1 MSRTPPAEQPL
12 AAPNPAAARDA
23 EDGDLADQRADDADD
38 VRADS
43 PEFRAHRHRELTERA
58 RAHWTPARLA
68 ELARGKA
75 LLLPPIEAAPLL
87 RTIGLLHRDAS
98 MPPRQVRKYWQVSH
112 MVTLL
117 GAALRGLLA
126 EHGTVRI
133 LDAGC
138 GRSYLSLALA
148 WVAEHRWGGRVQL
161 LGVDRN
167 TDVIAECRRR
177 ARFAQL
183 DHALRF
189 RAEELGAL
197 ELDGAWREA
206 FPREPPGALHA
217 LLSLHAC
224 DTATCDALALAVR
237 LRASLIAV
245 APCCQAELARGWAGL
260 AGVVAADAA
269 AEPHA
274 GAGTA
279 GALRER
285 LAGAT
290 TATASATSTVGAAT
304 PPAASPF
311 RAIWS
316 MPHLRRETAA
326 DVTDAMRALLLRAC
340 GYQVSAIEFVP
351 SEHTRKNT
359 LIKALAVPA
368 APAAAVEARR
378 AAAEYQA
385 LVAATGGVGLGLAAR
400 LPLPVP

>member
-1 MSRTPPAEQPL
+1 
-12 AAPNPAAARDA
+12 
-23 EDGDLADQRADDADD
+23 

-43 PEFRAHRHRELTERA
+43 AEFRAHRNRELTERA
-58 RAHWTPARLA
+58 RAHWTPPRLA

-117 GAALRGLLA
+117 GAALRGLLDA
-126 EHGTVRI
+126 HGVVRI
-133 LDAGC
+133 VDAGC

-148 WVAEHRWGGRVQL
+148 WVAEHRWGGRVQV

-167 TDVIAECRRR
+167 PDVIEECRRR

-189 RAEELGAL
+189 RAEELGH
-197 ELDGAWREA
+197 LDPSTAWREA
-206 FPREPPGALHA
+206 FADEPNAPRSASPVATADGPADAAGPWGPLRPAFDAADAPAVHA

-237 LRASLIAV
+237 LGAPLVAV
-245 APCCQAELARGWAGL
+245 APCCQAELARGWAAL
-260 AGVVAADAA
+260 AGNDPALVAPGLR
-269 AEPHA
+269 AEESFA
-274 GAGTA
+274 SQARLDRR
-279 GALRER
+279 ALRGTSSSPAPDEP
-285 LAGAT
+285 
-290 TATASATSTVGAAT
+290 ASQA
-304 PPAASPF
+304 PNPF

-326 DVTDAMRALLLRAC
+326 DLTDAMRALLLRAC

-359 LIKALAVPA
+359 LIKAMAFP
-368 APAAAVEARR
+368 PAAAAERAR
-378 AAAEYQA
+378 AAADYRA

-400 LPLPVP
+400 LPIPT

>member
-1 MSRTPPAEQPL
+1 MSASEEED
-12 AAPNPAAARDA
+12 AARD
-23 EDGDLADQRADDADD
+23 EHDEGDDD
-38 VRADS
+38 RADS

-58 RAHWTPARLA
+58 RAHWSPHRLA

-75 LLLPPIEAAPLL
+75 LLLPPVEAAPLL

-112 MVTLL
+112 MITLL
-117 GAALRGLLA
+117 GAALRDLIA
-126 EHGTVRI
+126 QHSTVRI

-148 WVAEHRWGGRVQL
+148 WVAEHRWGGRVHL

-167 TDVIAECRRR
+167 PDVVAECRRR

-189 RAEELGAL
+189 RADELGILELGA
-197 ELDGAWREA
+197 AWREA
-206 FPREPPGALHA
+206 FPDDAPGRLHA

-237 LRASLIAV
+237 LGASLIAV

-260 AGVVAADAA
+260 AAPTPASDDA
-269 AEPHA
+269 
-274 GAGTA
+274 
-279 GALRER
+279 
-285 LAGAT
+285 
-290 TATASATSTVGAAT
+290 V
-304 PPAASPF
+304 SPF
-311 RAIWS
+311 RSIWS
-316 MPHLRRETAA
+316 MPHLRRETGA
-326 DVTDAMRALLLRAC
+326 DLTDAMRALLLRAC

-359 LIKALAVPA
+359 LIKAIASPALPREVAGPA
-368 APAAAVEARR
+368 ARHGDERAAAAVDSNADR
-378 AAAEYQA
+378 AAMLAAERTRALAEYRA

-400 LPLPVP
+400 LPLAEP

>member
-1 MSRTPPAEQPL
+1 MSATDDDGGAQ
-12 AAPNPAAARDA
+12 D
-23 EDGDLADQRADDADD
+23 EDDDA
-38 VRADS
+38 RADS

-58 RAHWTPARLA
+58 RAHWTPHRLT

-75 LLLPPIEAAPLL
+75 LLLPPVEAAPLL

-117 GAALRGLLA
+117 GAALRDLITA
-126 EHGTVRI
+126 HGTVRI

-148 WVAEHRWGGRVQL
+148 WVAEHRWGGRVQI

-167 TDVIAECRRR
+167 PDVVAECRRR

-189 RAEELGAL
+189 RAEELGPL
-197 ELDGAWREA
+197 ELVTAWRDA
-206 FPREPPGALHA
+206 FSDDASSGALHA

-237 LRASLIAV
+237 LGASLIAV
-245 APCCQAELARGWAGL
+245 APCCQAELARGWAEL
-260 AGVVAADAA
+260 ADAD
-269 AEPHA
+269 
-274 GAGTA
+274 
-279 GALRER
+279 
-285 LAGAT
+285 
-290 TATASATSTVGAAT
+290 
-304 PPAASPF
+304 PPDAVSPF

-316 MPHLRRETAA
+316 MPHLRREAGA
-326 DVTDAMRALLLRAC
+326 DLTDAMRTLLLRAC
-340 GYQVSAIEFVP
+340 GYQVGAIEFVP

-359 LIKALAVPA
+359 LIKAIATT
-368 APAAAVEARR
+368 AAASEAGEQASQRSGEQAVETVSEPSPDRAAKRFEDRRR
-378 AAAEYQA
+378 ALAEYRA

-400 LPLPVP
+400 LPLPAP